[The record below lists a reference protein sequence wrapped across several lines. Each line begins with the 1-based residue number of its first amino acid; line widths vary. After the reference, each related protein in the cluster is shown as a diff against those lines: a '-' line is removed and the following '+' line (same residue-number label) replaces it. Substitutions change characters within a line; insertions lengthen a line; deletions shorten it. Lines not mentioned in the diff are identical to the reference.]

1 MRIERINENSI
12 RCILTSF
19 DLSVRGVNLRELAY
33 GSDKAK
39 KLFQEMMS
47 RANDEVGFN
56 AENTPIMIE
65 AIPMTG
71 NAIQIVITKVE
82 EPEELDTRFSKFS
95 ASRRDPSSNDDWLKR
110 LTNELLE
117 GSDGLLQKLRESGL
131 LKAQESSA
139 QPQAQSAPGT
149 AAQQKAGRED
159 NGLRIF
165 AFDDLSKVIA
175 ASKIIASFDIDS
187 RLYKKE
193 GGERYYILVLRNRQ
207 QTADDFHKACNMIA
221 EYGRKLR
228 ATRTALAYYDEHYS
242 VMIADNAIQKLSQI

>member
-47 RANDEVGFN
+47 LANDEVGFN

-65 AIPMTG
+65 AIPMMG

-95 ASRRDPSSNDDWLKR
+95 ASRNPSSNDDWLKK

-117 GSDGLLQKLRESGL
+117 GSDGLLQKLRESGIL
-131 LKAQESSA
+131 RSSEGRQEQA
-139 QPQAQSAPGT
+139 QPGASGTASQAQPT
-149 AAQQKAGRED
+149 REED
-159 NGLRIF
+159 AFRIF
-165 AFDDLSKVIA
+165 AFDDLDKVIA
-175 ASKIIASFDIDS
+175 ASRIIASFDIDS

-193 GGERYYILVLRNRQ
+193 FGDKYYILVLKNGQ
-207 QTADDFHKACNMIA
+207 QDPEDFHKACNMIA
-221 EYGRKLR
+221 EYGRKLK
-228 ATRTALAYYDEHYS
+228 ASRTALAYYDEHYRT
-242 VMIADNAIQKLSQI
+242 MLADHAIQKLSRI